1 MKTETHAM
9 RKAKRLIGFSLVE
22 KGCDAMDAGTGRHA
36 ILQVAGL
43 AEQRQSESTAV
54 DEEGGHG
61 CVVVGVG
68 HRECTTRTASE
79 KNDLAVGGPRGH
91 AAEPWTS

>member
-1 MKTETHAM
+1 
-9 RKAKRLIGFSLVE
+9 
-22 KGCDAMDAGTGRHA
+22 
-36 ILQVAGL
+36 L